1 MIGGVRVKATE
12 GFAVLFVVAE
22 KGLGAIGIL
31 LYETFLTMFPCEVFE
46 EWGNFKNI

>member
-22 KGLGAIGIL
+22 KGLGAMCIVL
-31 LYETFLTMFPCEVFE
+31 LISFLRKFRVKYLKKETSY
-46 EWGNFKNI
+46 